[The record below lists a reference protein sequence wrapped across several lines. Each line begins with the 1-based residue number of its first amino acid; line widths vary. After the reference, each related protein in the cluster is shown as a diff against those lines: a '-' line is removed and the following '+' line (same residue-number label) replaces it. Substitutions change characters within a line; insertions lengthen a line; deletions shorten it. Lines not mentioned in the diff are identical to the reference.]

1 MIYVRSKLNP
11 TAITIIFL
19 LKGLHEKSKH
29 KAGGVS
35 PRNYKKWNCEP
46 MKMAASPG
54 VANCWHGRRSCSV
67 ARIGGLENVILKY
80 LGLAPQKL

>member
-46 MKMAASPG
+46 MKMAPVRALQIVGMDAAVVLSP
-54 VANCWHGRRSCSV
+54 A
-67 ARIGGLENVILKY
+67 
-80 LGLAPQKL
+80 LAGWKMSF